1 MDLSLLSV
9 FVKVADA
16 PSFAAAAR
24 QLGQRRSSVSRA
36 VGALEKDL
44 GVQLFNRTTRA
55 VALTSAGAELYERV
69 ASQLAALHDAAES
82 LPERETEPSGELRL
96 TAPNDMV
103 ATFLPRVIAS
113 FCTRYPRV
121 QVDVRRTSRA
131 VALIADGFDL
141 ALEVAL
147 HRLHDSTVL
156 AQRLSDIELQLFA
169 APSYLNRAGTPRT
182 LVETARHSFVV
193 LRQLQYPHPL
203 PKSQVRPRIVS
214 DDMLFVQ
221 QAVKAGLGLGLLPPY
236 VAEEDAAAGRLK
248 RVLPKV
254 SIRIGAVYLVHPPT
268 RHVPKKVTA
277 FRDHLMGYLK
287 AHPIAS
293 ATADRS
299 VAT

>member
-1 MDLSLLSV
+1 MRTASV
-9 FVKVADA
+9 
-16 PSFAAAAR
+16 
-24 QLGQRRSSVSRA
+24 
-36 VGALEKDL
+36 
-44 GVQLFNRTTRA
+44 RTW
-55 VALTSAGAELYERV
+55 LIKI
-69 ASQLAALHDAAES
+69 
-82 LPERETEPSGELRL
+82 P
-96 TAPNDMV
+96 
-103 ATFLPRVIAS
+103 TF
-113 FCTRYPRV
+113 
-121 QVDVRRTSRA
+121 SRA

-182 LVETARHSFVV
+182 LAETARHSFVV

-214 DDMLFVQ
+214 DDMLFVE
-221 QAVKAGLGLGLLPPY
+221 QAVKAGLGLGLLTPY
-236 VAEEDAAAGRLK
+236 VAEEDVAAGRLL